1 MSLVEKLL
9 KEYKET
15 TKKKIAN
22 ITEQIK
28 QLESEKLA
36 LCSVVNQTTLELQ
49 TICKHEDTVEIP
61 GTYMSGG
68 YDHVSEQPYTI
79 QCKNCGKVV
88 ASKLIRGTYA

>member
-1 MSLVEKLL
+1 MSLIEKVL
-9 KEYKET
+9 KEYILLKRREIEDIDTKIKEQQVARA
-15 TKKKIAN
+15 IVLN
-22 ITEQIK
+22 DIIK
-28 QLESEKLA
+28 AKAEIEAMCTHQ
-36 LCSVVNQTTLELQ
+36 
-49 TICKHEDTVEIP
+49 DTVEIP